1 MPLNSKPKASAAKK
15 PAGIKKPAFKIP
27 SKNTPVTG
35 GAARTFSATARK
47 VTMKLVP
54 AVYQKDDDARGIKKG
69 DLSGNYYLR
78 GNCDSKWNKTLI
90 DAAAPFCLG
99 GSQLKFNAHAE
110 QKHLSVKV

>member
-54 AVYQKDDDARGIKKG
+54 AVYQKDVPARGIKEG

-78 GNCDSKWNKTLI
+78 GNCDSKWNKVLT
-90 DAAAPFCLG
+90 DASAPYCLG
-99 GSQLKFNAHAE
+99 GQQLRLNAHAE
-110 QKHLSVKV
+110 PKHLAVKV

>member
-35 GAARTFSATARK
+35 GAARTFSATRK

-54 AVYQKDDDARGIKKG
+54 AAYQKDIPARGIKEG
-69 DLSGNYYLR
+69 DLVIG
-78 GNCDSKWNKTLI
+78 
-90 DAAAPFCLG
+90 
-99 GSQLKFNAHAE
+99 
-110 QKHLSVKV
+110 